1 MNEKD
6 EWIIEKYKQEEKMM
20 ILLFS
25 QWCINQG
32 ADPDKVYR
40 QAYPYQ
46 ETNPLLKE
54 VLPET
59 VPAKESAPI
68 PTETLL
74 DALSAFGNDDLAFVV
89 AEWNEA

>member
-6 EWIIEKYKQEEKMM
+6 EWIIKKYKEEEKMM

-25 QWCINQG
+25 QWCINIG
-32 ADPDKVYR
+32 EDPEHVYH

-59 VPAKESAPI
+59 LPPKEADSI
-68 PTETLL
+68 PTEVLL
-74 DALSAFGNDDLAFVV
+74 DALSAFGNEDLAFVV
-89 AEWNEA
+89 AELDGK